1 MIRGTEVGLLVMGG
15 LGVERCDV
23 VGVGWAVDAEIFLGG
38 SGVVG
43 FCAVGSRVYHLT
55 TIITRSYIEMKVL
68 IGWIIDIK

>member
-1 MIRGTEVGLLVMGG
+1 M
-15 LGVERCDV
+15 
-23 VGVGWAVDAEIFLGG
+23 
-38 SGVVG
+38 VG